1 MTGSM
6 QSISFLRQRRE
17 PSSEKTVSTWEPDKF
32 QLPSLT
38 QADIEAF
45 YDKHIKGQPCQLM
58 IVGDVKKLD
67 LKALARF
74 GNIIKVKKDD
84 IYKTKV
90 PKK

>member
-1 MTGSM
+1 
-6 QSISFLRQRRE
+6 
-17 PSSEKTVSTWEPDKF
+17 
-32 QLPSLT
+32 
-38 QADIEAF
+38 
-45 YDKHIKGQPCQLM
+45 M

-74 GNIIKVKKDD
+74 GTIVKVKKDD